1 MTWLASTLYALGVVG
16 AASAVSRGP
25 DGRYV
30 PTGLREYVVIIC
42 WPLAVGAALGLGL
55 FTFVRRGWRP

>member
-1 MTWLASTLYALGVVG
+1 MTLLASALYALGVIG
-16 AASAVSRGP
+16 AVSAVSRGP

-30 PTGLREYVVIIC
+30 PSGLREWTVIVC
-42 WPLAVGAALGLGL
+42 WPLAVGAAVGLGL